1 MHTVLVPWTTED
13 VTSFTFIAGGHSA
26 VSQLNF
32 LNCRKQQ
39 LIRESAHKVRFI
51 HRLKVRFTMSSSTDA
66 PSPAAEAPADSN
78 LLQKVGAA
86 AHTAVQKTG
95 EALHKAVDAT
105 ILDKSPHGTMIDG
118 TPRLDGAVV
127 HDIADATVFD
137 KSPHGVM
144 VDGTPRLDG
153 AFLPGHHDKK

>member
-1 MHTVLVPWTTED
+1 
-13 VTSFTFIAGGHSA
+13 
-26 VSQLNF
+26 
-32 LNCRKQQ
+32 
-39 LIRESAHKVRFI
+39 
-51 HRLKVRFTMSSSTDA
+51 
-66 PSPAAEAPADSN
+66 
-78 LLQKVGAA
+78 
-86 AHTAVQKTG
+86 
-95 EALHKAVDAT
+95 
-105 ILDKSPHGTMIDG
+105 MIDG